1 MKVLRDT
8 LKDAQLSERSIPAI
22 EVATYLRLW
31 REKIFF
37 SKEWESKRKD
47 EFIPVSAGKF
57 LEQQF
62 RLAAALIEKGISPGD
77 YVAVY
82 SHNSLRYAIALYA
95 ILSIGAVFV
104 PIYPTVSREIL
115 EYILYHSEAKC
126 IFTGDYVQYEQSYA
140 FLNKPQSPLGT
151 IITNNDLVSDSNGVP
166 FNELIAWDQ
175 DSDRFDEVIRR
186 IQDLTEDNLAAV
198 LYTLTAD
205 GIPKG
210 VMLTHGN
217 FIAQRK
223 VAAYVPMDARDIKLA
238 HLPFSHVFGLSV
250 DLFGSAVTGSV
261 TAICSSLETEEIL
274 HDIISIQPTIMSSV
288 PRMYEKMYVQ
298 IKQGIERY
306 GWLKKKLSHLALEAG
321 TAFFIQRYRGEPI
334 SFKLRLLRS
343 LYSIIYRK
351 IQASLGLDRIRYL
364 FSGGSPLPLDVAHFF
379 GALGIP
385 IIEGYGL
392 TETAPIVNMNIP
404 ERNKPGTVGPPI
416 PGVEER
422 ISEEGEILLKGPM
435 VFKGYLKMTGE
446 TAAEIFTDDGFFR
459 TGDVGSFDDE
469 GNLII
474 TGRLK
479 DLIITSTGKNIA
491 PGTIEKLFEQEEII
505 EYICVVGDKRK
516 YLTALVVPNT
526 QYLMGYAREHNIAFD
541 RIDDLI
547 EKREIIS
554 LYKRC
559 IDRISQSSARFEQI
573 KKFTLLSKPFS
584 VNTGELTLAKKFNR
598 ALIQEKY
605 KEVIDRMYPS
615 SELI

>member
-8 LKDAQLSERSIPAI
+8 LKDARLNERSIPAI
-22 EVATYLRLW
+22 EIATYLRLW
-31 REKIFF
+31 KEKTFF

-47 EFIPVSAGKF
+47 EFIPVTAGKF

-62 RLAAALIEKGISPGD
+62 CLAAALLERGISRGD

-82 SHNSLRYAIALYA
+82 SRNSLRYAIAFYA
-95 ILSIGAVFV
+95 ILSLGAVFV

-115 EYILYHSEAKC
+115 DYILYHSEAKC
-126 IFTGDYVQYEQSYA
+126 IYTGDYVQYEQSHA
-140 FLNKPQSPLGT
+140 FLSKPQSPLST
-151 IITNNDLVSDSNGVP
+151 IITNSDHVSDSRVASFDEIMERDP
-166 FNELIAWDQ
+166 DP
-175 DSDRFDEVIRR
+175 DRFDAVIRR
-186 IQDLTEDNLAAV
+186 IQDLTEDDLAAV

-217 FIAQRK
+217 FIAQK
-223 VAAYVPMDARDIKLA
+223 AVAAYVPMDDRDIKLA

-261 TAICSSLETEEIL
+261 TAICSSLETEEIIN
-274 HDIISIQPTIMSSV
+274 DILAVRPTIMSSV

-306 GWLKKKLSHLALEAG
+306 GWLKKKLYHSALE
-321 TAFFIQRYRGEPI
+321 TATACFIQRSRRLPI
-334 SFKLRLLRS
+334 PFKVRFLKSVYGIVCRR
-343 LYSIIYRK
+343 

-364 FSGGSPLPLDVAHFF
+364 FSGGSSLPLDVAYFF

-392 TETAPIVNMNIP
+392 TETSPIVNMNIP

-422 ISEEGEILLKGPM
+422 ISGEGEILVKGPV
-435 VFKGYLKMTGE
+435 VFKGYLKMTEE
-446 TAAEIFTDDGFFR
+446 TAAEIFTEDGFFR

-469 GNLII
+469 GNLVI

-491 PGTIEKLFEQEEII
+491 PRMIEKQFEQEVII
-505 EYICVVGDKRK
+505 EHICVVGDQRK
-516 YLTALVVPNT
+516 YLTALIVPNT
-526 QYLMGYAREHNIAFD
+526 QYLMGYARKHNIDFD

-547 EKREIIS
+547 EKREIVE
-554 LYKRC
+554 LYKSC

-573 KKFTLLSKPFS
+573 KKFTLLSRPFS
-584 VNTGELTLAKKFNR
+584 INTGELTLARKFNR